1 MHIKRSLVAII
12 ASLAVFAVPA
22 VAPAQVSVGVGV
34 GFGGPGWAVGVVA
47 GYPPPALPVYSMPPA
62 PYPNWQWIPG
72 YWGCGGSGYYWVPG
86 YWIAPPVVGYYWT
99 PGYWDYVNGAYAWN
113 AGYWGPSVGFYGGI
127 NYGFGYFGTGFVGGF
142 WSGGVFNYNTPVV
155 NVNRTVIHNTFVN
168 RGVIHGHA
176 VSRSRVS
183 FNGGRRGIHASPT
196 RAQLAVRRH
205 AVAQT
210 AAQRTH
216 DRVAARD
223 RGQLASV
230 NHGRPRVVAVQR
242 PLRTSRTTQH
252 AMHGTVGA
260 SANHNVS
267 VARHGTVSAPSHH
280 NAPVT
285 AVHHSQV
292 SSGAVHSVHL
302 QQGSTYRHVGM
313 NGGPVGGSG
322 GMHGSVHAAGRPGGG
337 APHGGMSGGRPGGG
351 GGRPPKGRS

>member
-1 MHIKRSLVAII
+1 MQINRSCVAVI
-12 ASLAVFAVPA
+12 ASLAVAAVPA

-47 GYPPPALPVYSMPPA
+47 GYPPPALPVYAMPPA

-86 YWIAPPVVGYYWT
+86 YWTAPPAVGYYWT

-113 AGYWGPSVGFYGGI
+113 VGYWAPSVGFYGGI

-142 WSGGVFNYNTPVV
+142 WSGGAFNYNTAVV

-168 RGVIHGHA
+168 RGVIHGH
-176 VSRSRVS
+176 VVTRSRVS
-183 FNGGRRGIHASPT
+183 FNGGRHGIHASPT
-196 RAQLAVRRH
+196 RAQLAARRH

-210 AAQRTH
+210 VAQRTH
-216 DRVAARD
+216 DRVAARE

-230 NHGRPRVVAVQR
+230 NHGRPQIVAVQR
-242 PLRTSRTTQH
+242 PLRTSRAAQH
-252 AMHGTVGA
+252 TMHGSVSA
-260 SANHNVS
+260 SAHHNVS
-267 VARHGTVSAPSHH
+267 VARHGTVGASAYH

-285 AVHHSQV
+285 AVRRGQV
-292 SSGAVHSVHL
+292 SSGTMHSVHL
-302 QQGSTYRHVGM
+302 QQGNTYRHVGM
-313 NGGPVGGSG
+313 NGGPVGGG
-322 GMHGSVHAAGRPGGG
+322 GAHGSVHGAGPPGG
-337 APHGGMSGGRPGGG
+337 APHGGMSAARPGGG